1 MIKNFIRYL
10 LGYRSVVQKCPVTG
24 IEQTITFNKLTKK
37 TKDAHR
43 GMSFN

>member
-1 MIKNFIRYL
+1 MIKKTILYI
-10 LGYRSVVQKCPVTG
+10 LGYRLIVQKCPVTG
-24 IEQTITFNKLTKK
+24 IEQTVTFNKLTKK

>member
-1 MIKNFIRYL
+1 MIKKFFLYA
-10 LGYRSVVQKCPVTG
+10 LGYRTVVQKCPVTG
-24 IEQTITFNKLTKK
+24 IEQSTSYNKFTKK

>member
-1 MIKNFIRYL
+1 MIKKFFLHI
-10 LGYRSVVQKCPVTG
+10 LGYRTSIQKCPVTG
-24 IEQTITFNKLTKK
+24 IEQTVTFNKLTKK